1 MHVVDL
7 LLAIAHHLLVFSLAG
22 ILAAELVL
30 IRPGLSGPTLGL
42 LGRIDSAYGGVA
54 MAVVAVGIC
63 RVVFG
68 LKGWE
73 FYISNHA
80 FWGKMIAFVIVALLS
95 IRPTMR
101 ILAWRRAELA
111 TVPDDEIFAV
121 RTWIKGE
128 IAFLALV
135 LAFAA
140 MMARGVGY

>member
-30 IRPGLSGPTLGL
+30 TRPGLSGPTLGL

-101 ILAWRRAELA
+101 ILSWRRAELA